1 MTDTEKVLP
10 AQELEEESPD
20 GTPADEV
27 HGGEAAVEDLRLSV
41 RKLVRPV
48 RPRGVLAE

>member
-1 MTDTEKVLP
+1 MKETNRVSP
-10 AQELEEESPD
+10 ANEVEEESPD
-20 GTPADEV
+20 GSPSDEAP
-27 HGGEAAVEDLRLSV
+27 GDETAVEELRLSV